1 MVFPYCGTPAARP
14 HLPPKEA
21 DPLTLLLVDDQAI
34 FMDGI
39 ESLLAGMAE
48 VRVVG
53 KAHNGRDALGL
64 VTTLQP
70 DLVLMDI
77 NMPHMDGIEASK
89 RMRKASP
96 DTRVIVLSM
105 YSHREFV
112 LELLDSGV
120 GGYLLKT
127 AGKEELLTAIRTVAA
142 GRQYIAE
149 ELRAL
154 AQRPDRT
161 AGREGELKYGP
172 LTSREVQIVRLI
184 LQERTSQEIA
194 DHLFLSPATVET
206 HRRNILHK
214 LDCRNI
220 AGLVKYAMERGWG
233 GAGT

>member
-14 HLPPKEA
+14 HLPPMEA

-105 YSHREFV
+105 YGHREFV
-112 LELLDSGV
+112 L
-120 GGYLLKT
+120 T
-127 AGKEELLTAIRTVAA
+127 
-142 GRQYIAE
+142 
-149 ELRAL
+149 
-154 AQRPDRT
+154 
-161 AGREGELKYGP
+161 
-172 LTSREVQIVRLI
+172 RLY
-184 LQERTSQEIA
+184 ESA
-194 DHLFLSPATVET
+194 
-206 HRRNILHK
+206 
-214 LDCRNI
+214 
-220 AGLVKYAMERGWG
+220 
-233 GAGT
+233 